1 MNTSSGNSGYTVVV
15 IRGVQRAAGAV
26 GGQRVA
32 LFANDA
38 ADDAHQ
44 DPAVLLPQ
52 QAVHKRVG
60 GGLGIGET
68 LGRDAPVARNVHE
81 GQQFD

>member
-1 MNTSSGNSGYTVVV
+1 MESSGDSGYTVVV
-15 IRGVQRAAGAV
+15 ICGVQRAAGAV

-32 LFANDA
+32 VFAHDA

-44 DPAVLLPQ
+44 DPTVLLPQ

-60 GGLGIGET
+60 GGFGVGET
-68 LGRDAPVARNVHE
+68 LGRDAPVAWNVYE
-81 GQQFD
+81 GQ